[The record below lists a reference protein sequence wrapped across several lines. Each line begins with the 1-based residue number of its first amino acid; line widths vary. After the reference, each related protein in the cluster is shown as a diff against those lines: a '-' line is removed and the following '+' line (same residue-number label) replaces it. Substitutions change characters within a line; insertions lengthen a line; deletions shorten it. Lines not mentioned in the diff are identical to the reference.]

1 MQTFIE
7 SLFVYYETI
16 LRANLQDVVHVIAPL
31 VRRTLVRILQTDTNS
46 FDERMETVVVKNS
59 VQFMRWYNTTLDEM
73 LEFFQN
79 ISPELQCKLETLTLT
94 LNAFTNMTVGM
105 RYNYLQ
111 TLKRTHPDKISAIN
125 RYNTMQ
131 IYLDNDATYSGVND
145 IEYFTTEVFLNL

>member
-16 LRANLQDVVHVIAPL
+16 LRVNLQDVVHVIAPL

-46 FDERMETVVVKNS
+46 FDERMETVVIKNS

-73 LEFFQN
+73 LNFFQN
-79 ISPELQCKLETLTLT
+79 ISPELQRKLETLTLA

-111 TLKRTHPDKISAIN
+111 TLKRTHPDKIPAIN

-131 IYLDNDATYSGVND
+131 IYLNNDTTYSGVND